1 MRPYGFDPRRLFH
14 EDEQKLNRRDE
25 PPAYAR
31 RLSGDVVGLDFARQV
46 EVARLGPR

>member
-25 PPAYAR
+25 PPVMPAA
-31 RLSGDVVGLDFARQV
+31 
-46 EVARLGPR
+46 